1 LSGSSPERKE
11 EFMSFRSWLL
21 AAAAGALLGLM
32 QPAVAQQSA
41 TPSSEPLVEN
51 GWDFNK
57 PDTIPGFGTLPA
69 KPAK

>member
-11 EFMSFRSWLL
+11 EFMSFRSRLL

-41 TPSSEPLVEN
+41 SPSSEPLVEN
-51 GWDFNK
+51 GWDFNQ
-57 PDTIPGFGTLPA
+57 PHTIPGFGTLPA
-69 KPAK
+69 K